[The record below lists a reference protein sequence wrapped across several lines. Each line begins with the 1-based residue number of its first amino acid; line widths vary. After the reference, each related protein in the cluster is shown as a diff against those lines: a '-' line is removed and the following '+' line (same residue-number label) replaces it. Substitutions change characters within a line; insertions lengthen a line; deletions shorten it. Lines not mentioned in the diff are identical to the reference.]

1 MKINKK
7 AQGLSL
13 NVIIIA
19 ALALIVLVVLVAIFT
34 GQIGG
39 FGKGT
44 QNITGDAQSCNTM
57 CVTVQGY
64 KSGKIESNECG
75 DAIEFKGTFNG
86 ALYNSKGVRTNHC
99 CCKK

>member
-1 MKINKK
+1 MNKK

-19 ALALIVLVVLVAIFT
+19 ALALIVLIVLVAIFT

-44 QNITGDAQSCNTM
+44 ATVKSQAFSCETLCNA
-57 CVTVQGY
+57 QGY
-64 KSGKIESNECG
+64 AEWDFEPEPEDCTGRVLPQKVKDNDGE
-75 DAIEFKGTFNG
+75 DT
-86 ALYNSKGVRTNHC
+86 YC
-99 CCKK
+99 CCILS